1 MSNRQSPR
9 PEQPHDAQPPLN
21 AERRTLPRKVVARVT
36 SPETD
41 VPPAPRL
48 YDTGTM
54 SPLVLAP
61 LDPENP
67 WYRLACT
74 PTDPRIERVLQG
86 LLERCAKGL
95 IEPPEPSPPK
105 PVPPMSTRHVRFLK
119 IGLAQPTRIRS
130 WASRTMPNGDVVG
143 RVTKA
148 ETINYRTL
156 KPEMDGLFCERIFGP
171 AKDWE
176 CHCGRTKGQDA
187 SNPDTRLCPH
197 CGVEVMESKVRRHR
211 MGYIELVYPV
221 VHVWYLKSIPSYL
234 SVLLDRPK
242 KDVEAVVYCNRHIS
256 GHQPISLHTSV
267 CYLARSAWGTG
278 DEDWTHVYRP
288 GVQQYLGEAERMNS
302 MMEYATP
309 VSPSLKDVGLP
320 LWEDP
325 YQFSIG
331 AQAIAR
337 QLRRLKLRRTS
348 HQLSRKLRRIHRREA
363 RYGVLEDEEMKEKA
377 RIVRRLQ
384 LIHHF
389 RMAEAKPEWM
399 VLKALPVLPPEL
411 RPIVQL
417 DGGRFATADLNDLY
431 RRVLNR
437 NNRFFKLHSMVSP
450 ETLIRSEKRLL
461 QEAVDALL
469 DNGKR
474 GRPVKGTNNRPLK
487 SLADTVKGKQGRF
500 RQNLLGKRV
509 DYSGRSV
516 IVVGPK
522 LRLHQ
527 CGLPREMAIELFQP
541 FLIQALMKR
550 KVARNIRVAK
560 KLIRH
565 AATRGA
571 HSRCPSA
578 RVVWSTLAQIV
589 QGHPVLLNRAPTL
602 HRLGIQA
609 FDPVLIDGRAIR
621 LHPLV
626 CPAFNADFDG
636 DQMAV
641 HVPLCNEAR
650 AEARVLMLSSHNL
663 LSPATGQPILVP
675 SQDMVLGWYYLTT
688 TNPAAQPADGHY
700 FSDLNQVEHAYH
712 QGQVSIHSV
721 VWVRWAGRI
730 ESVLGDTREEM
741 PLEVRVAPDG
751 TSLHIY
757 SSVQMRCDAHGRR
770 VCQFVRTTPGRV
782 ILNQLVQRF
791 VQFKK
796 HEEGLARFGTRI
808 PDAVLPAGVVR
819 TGDPLTHLLGDM
831 SLIKREQL
839 ESFIPAY
846 SGLTTR
852 PILGPGS
859 VWPPVDP
866 DEVMQIQQH
875 RERLGYW

>member
-1 MSNRQSPR
+1 MADPKPLR
-9 PEQPHDAQPPLN
+9 PILSTA
-21 AERRTLPRKVVARVT
+21 
-36 SPETD
+36 
-41 VPPAPRL
+41 PAPQ
-48 YDTGTM
+48 
-54 SPLVLAP
+54 LAP
-61 LDPENP
+61 ASPADEPFID
-67 WYRLACT
+67 LACP
-74 PTDPRIERVLQG
+74 PTDPRITRVLQG
-86 LLERCAKGL
+86 LLRQYAKQVADGTAA
-95 IEPPEPSPPK
+95 PPQELPPK
-105 PVPPMSTRHVRFLK
+105 PVLPMSTRHVQFLK
-119 IGLAQPTRIRS
+119 IGLARPARIRS
-130 WASRTMPNGDVVG
+130 WASRTLPNGDIVG
-143 RVTKA
+143 CVTKA

-187 SNPDTRLCPH
+187 SSPDPRMCPH

-234 SVLLDRPK
+234 SVLLDHPK
-242 KDVEAVVYCNRHIS
+242 KEVEAVVYCNRHVG

-267 CYLARSAWGTG
+267 CYLAKSSWGSG
-278 DEDWTHVYRP
+278 DSDWTQVYRK
-288 GVQQYLGEAERMNS
+288 GIQRYLGEGEPMNS
-302 MMEYATP
+302 MMEYGTP
-309 VSPSLKDVGLP
+309 VSPSQLDVGLP

-348 HQLSRKLRRIHRREA
+348 HALSRRLARIQRREA
-363 RYGVLEDEEMKEKA
+363 RYGALEEEEMKEKA

-389 RMAEAKPEWM
+389 RMAKAKPEWM

-550 KVARNIRVAK
+550 KIARNIRVAK

-565 AATRGA
+565 AATRGS
-571 HSRCPSA
+571 HSRYESD
-578 RVVWSTLAQIV
+578 RVVWSTLEQIV

-641 HVPLCNEAR
+641 HVPLCNEAK
-650 AEARVLMLSSHNL
+650 AEAKVLMLSSHNL

-688 TNPAAQPADGHY
+688 DNPSPQPADGHY
-700 FSDLNQVEHAYH
+700 FSGLSQVERAYH
-712 QGQVSIHSV
+712 QGQVSIHSA
-721 VWVRWAGRI
+721 VWVRWAGPI
-730 ESVLGDTREEM
+730 ESVLASEREEM

-751 TSLHIY
+751 TCLHVY
-757 SSVQMRCDAHGRR
+757 SSAQIRFDAHGRK

-782 ILNQLVQRF
+782 LLNQLVQRF
-791 VQFKK
+791 VQLGERQR
-796 HEEGLARFGTRI
+796 HLASFATRM
-808 PDAVLPAGVVR
+808 PDAVLPPSVVGAGH
-819 TGDPLTHLLGDM
+819 PLVHPLG
-831 SLIKREQL
+831 EQVDAC
-839 ESFIPAY
+839 IPPQ
-846 SGLTTR
+846 SGLVD
-852 PILGPGS
+852 P
-859 VWPPVDP
+859 PPVGPASPWPQVHP
-866 DEVMQIQQH
+866 DETAQILDDH
-875 RERLGYW
+875 DRLGHW